1 MYIEVRFQAPSLLH
15 LPALHQT
22 GHCFGAGSLFIWPE
36 SVFSCPLP
44 LLYPLSARQRLSPG
58 GPLCQHLLTLPVMT
72 LCQYLRFW
80 DFCYLPQWSIPS
92 GLLTQ
97 NLSFAFAPTRWQ
109 QCPTECPSPALPS
122 PSKGYLFFWV
132 SSVSLLENSS
142 SLSLL
147 TSSHP
152 CGFPKV
158 LTGLLC
164 SSTGKVVGKNGRVGR
179 WVGCLRSCTKWSEW
193 FAWG

>member
-44 LLYPLSARQRLSPG
+44 LLYHLSARQRLSPG

-109 QCPTECPSPALPS
+109 QCPTECPSSALPS
-122 PSKGYLFFWV
+122 PSKGYLFFE
-132 SSVSLLENSS
+132 SVLFLSWKIQAHSPFLPPPTHVDFPKSLLDYFVPP
-142 SLSLL
+142 L
-147 TSSHP
+147 
-152 CGFPKV
+152 
-158 LTGLLC
+158 
-164 SSTGKVVGKNGRVGR
+164 GR
-179 WVGCLRSCTKWSEW
+179 
-193 FAWG
+193 